1 MGTKAARKSEPAYW
15 TAVAPST
22 EPAKAP
28 AAGQAKRRR
37 STCPARQKV
46 RKADPV
52 PLVLCRLFVASPETG
67 GTDRKSTSL
76 KSSHSCATRF
86 PATDCQKKKHKE
98 KT

>member
-1 MGTKAARKSEPAYW
+1 MGTKAARKSEPTYC

-52 PLVLCRLFVASPETG
+52 PIVLCSLFVASAATG
-67 GTDRKSTSL
+67 GRSEEHTSEL
-76 KSSHSCATRF
+76 QSLMRNSYAVFCL
-86 PATDCQKKKHKE
+86 KKKQSKN
-98 KT
+98 T